1 MKSNKKQTLTED
13 IHFFTAGLSGN
24 LITVWQE
31 DPAGVYCEIGRG
43 YVEAYTSKYVRV
55 RNLQSGT
62 KSLYSRDVTMF
73 QTD

>member
-1 MKSNKKQTLTED
+1 MKSNKKHTLTED
-13 IHFFTAGLSGN
+13 MDFFTAGLSGS

-43 YVEAYTSKYVRV
+43 YVEAYTNEAVRV

-62 KSLYSRDVTMF
+62 KSLYSRESTMF